1 MAREP
6 LCYSIGIVNGRR
18 DTMRTRLS
26 VFVLC
31 ALIITTVAATCAV
44 AAKTD
49 SVNAGKSNIRHYDVL
64 SWMAHDQVVGKLTVD
79 MTTGHYVITANYGKV
94 DLKEGAKQA
103 TKSGTIKAQNTAAK
117 PWEITFGPATMTNGG
132 TAHAEGTLT
141 TARNHPDV
149 KVVNW
154 LDTYGSKA
162 KIYIDFPD

>member
-1 MAREP
+1 
-6 LCYSIGIVNGRR
+6 
-18 DTMRTRLS
+18 MRTRLS

-31 ALIITTVAATCAV
+31 AIIITTVAATGAV
-44 AAKTD
+44 VAKED
-49 SVNAGKSNIRHYDVL
+49 SVNAGESDVRHYDVL
-64 SWMAHDQVVGKLTVD
+64 SYTAHDQVVGKLTVD

-94 DLKEGAKQA
+94 GLKDAAKQA
-103 TKSGTIKAQNTAAK
+103 TKSGIIKAWNTAAQ

-141 TARNHPDV
+141 TALNHQDL

-154 LDTYGSKA
+154 LNTYGSKA